1 MMLRLTRPDR
11 PERCT
16 ASLKGREAVQ
26 PWRHKLHEVVF
37 EADTAPGR
45 WFDTLL
51 ITCILI
57 SVAIAMLDSVAA
69 ISRIW
74 GRWFYWTIV
83 TMTTVGYGDIAPQTA
98 LGQVLA
104 SFIMIIGYGII
115 AVPTGIVTVE
125 LAQTVQ
131 RRISTQ
137 VCPAC
142 SAEGHD
148 HDARHCKY
156 CGNRL

>member
-26 PWRHKLHEVVF
+26 PWRHKLHEVIFV
-37 EADTAPGR
+37 ADTAPGR

-51 ITCILI
+51 IICNLI

-69 ISRIW
+69 ISREW
-74 GRWFYWTIV
+74 GRWSYL
-83 TMTTVGYGDIAPQTA
+83 GD
-98 LGQVLA
+98 
-104 SFIMIIGYGII
+104 
-115 AVPTGIVTVE
+115 
-125 LAQTVQ
+125 
-131 RRISTQ
+131 R
-137 VCPAC
+137 
-142 SAEGHD
+142 HHN

-156 CGNRL
+156 GGHRL